1 MKKNNLEW
9 TVFGISLALILSVA
23 GLLVYQEITGGD
35 SPASLV
41 ARAGEARDTADGYV
55 VPVDVRNEGDTTAEE
70 VQLEATLTWDDG
82 VERGEAVLP
91 LVPYRS
97 DRRVWIAFSH
107 DPRDGEIKV
116 RVLGYREP

>member
-1 MKKNNLEW
+1 MKKNHLEW

-23 GLLVYQEITGGD
+23 GLLVYQEMTGGD

-41 ARAGEARDTADGYV
+41 ARAGEARDTPDGYV

-70 VQLEATLTWDDG
+70 VQLEATLTWRDG

>member
-1 MKKNNLEW
+1 MKKNRLEW
-9 TVFGISLALILSVA
+9 TVFGISLALILAVA

-41 ARAGEARDTADGYV
+41 ARADAPQATAGGFA
-55 VPVDVRNEGDTTAEE
+55 VPIDVRNIGDTSAEE
-70 VQLEATLTWDDG
+70 VRIEAALTWTG
-82 VERGEAVLP
+82 GTERGEVVVP

-97 DRRVWIAFSH
+97 KRRAWIAFSH
-107 DPRDGEIKV
+107 DPRDGEITV

>member
-1 MKKNNLEW
+1 MKKNRLEW

-41 ARAGEARDTADGYV
+41 ARAGEARDTGDGYV

-70 VQLEATLTWDDG
+70 VQLEATLTWADG

-107 DPRDGEIKV
+107 DPRDGEIRV